1 MEEETNNFEQNTSN
15 NEFKKKSFA
24 IILSATILVAIGIVG
39 FLFAQQNYLDST
51 DTLGKELGE
60 NLRSG
65 NSSQLVTLGVELET
79 SMSDDVNAKALGK
92 IYQATGFMYQG
103 GPQQQQA
110 VSLLKD
116 VVTNTEVRL
125 PIRVLAINA
134 IINIYQF
141 SAQDPV
147 LFDLIFED
155 APFAELYNGSDKEL
169 ALRKLAEYSRELF
182 PTTFANFRISIW
194 YGAQVLNS
202 NDLSEKEK
210 NAHLNTISDLVNESN
225 RLFANELEVSYALG
239 FSSMSFYQNK
249 AFNLF
254 PLAVSNRVLAEEVDN
269 AFNQAFAAY
278 DQYHENEPILDSIL
292 PYTYLYHAIFLHILF
307 PDGEKGSIIT
317 RDINALARI
326 VAENKELH
334 KTNFLTYL
342 HKLHV
347 GLESPYLVDGVRN
360 LGESYSDFEEFLVEN
375 GLNFN

>member
-1 MEEETNNFEQNTSN
+1 
-15 NEFKKKSFA
+15 
-24 IILSATILVAIGIVG
+24 
-39 FLFAQQNYLDST
+39 
-51 DTLGKELGE
+51 
-60 NLRSG
+60 
-65 NSSQLVTLGVELET
+65 
-79 SMSDDVNAKALGK
+79 
-92 IYQATGFMYQG
+92 
-103 GPQQQQA
+103 
-110 VSLLKD
+110 
-116 VVTNTEVRL
+116 
-125 PIRVLAINA
+125 
-134 IINIYQF
+134 
-141 SAQDPV
+141 
-147 LFDLIFED
+147 
-155 APFAELYNGSDKEL
+155 
-169 ALRKLAEYSRELF
+169 
-182 PTTFANFRISIW
+182 
-194 YGAQVLNS
+194 VLNS